1 MSITIGNIQLKGR
14 VYIPPM
20 AGVTDLV
27 FRRIVRSLDPH
38 CLLSTEMVSSRALMH
53 SPESRI
59 MELAADENPIGIQ
72 LFGHEPDCMAEA
84 AKSAQDKGA
93 DFVDIN
99 MGCPVPKITKGKDGC
114 ALMCEPHLAR
124 DIIAAVKA
132 AVKIPVTVKFRL
144 GWDDSCWNAVE
155 FGLMA
160 QEAGASAVTVHGR
173 TRQQLYSGKANW
185 SAIAQVKKALS
196 IPVFGNGDV
205 FDVADAER
213 LLDATGCDGVA
224 VARGTLGNPWL
235 VSRISKYLSEGK
247 LVDPPDD
254 VERLC
259 MAYRHC
265 AELIEYKGERV
276 GANES
281 RRHLSH
287 YTKGMRN
294 SAPFRARLTQAA
306 NKTEVAQVLGELAES
321 VGSAQQKRRFL
332 LEVENTDNSPRIKE
346 SESAHH
352 HPDCF
357 VTPVR

>member
-1 MSITIGNIQLKGR
+1 MPIAIGNLQLKGR

-27 FRRIVRSLDPH
+27 FRRIVRQLDQH
-38 CLLSTEMVSSRALMH
+38 CLLSTEMVSGRALMH
-53 SPESRI
+53 SPGSRI
-59 MELAADENPIGIQ
+59 MDLAPDENPIGIQ

-84 AKSAQDKGA
+84 AKMAQDKGA

-114 ALMCEPHLAR
+114 ALMREPHLAR
-124 DIIAAVKA
+124 DIIAAIKG
-132 AVKIPVTVKFRL
+132 AVDIPVTVKFRL
-144 GWDDSCWNAVE
+144 GWDDTCHNAVE

-185 SAIAQVKKALS
+185 EAIGQVKKAIS

-205 FDVADAER
+205 FDVADADQ
-213 LLDATGCDGVA
+213 LLNATGCDGVA

-235 VSRISKYLSEGK
+235 ISGISKYLSVGK
-247 LVDPPDD
+247 LEDPPDD
-254 VERLC
+254 VERLI

-265 AELIEYKGERV
+265 AALIEYKGERV

-294 SAPFRARLTQAA
+294 SAPFRARLTQVA

-321 VGSAQQKRRFL
+321 VGGVEGKRRFL
-332 LEVENTDNSPRIKE
+332 LEVENTNNGPGVKK
-346 SESAHH
+346 SECA
-352 HPDCF
+352 PNYPNCF
-357 VTPVR
+357 VAPVR